1 MLYFRFN
8 LLNIPFDRD
17 EGEYAY
23 AGQQI
28 LQGNLPYDVIYN
40 MKFPGVYYMYAS
52 VFAVFG
58 ESVAA
63 IRLTGLFMHLATTFF
78 LFGCVSF
85 LFSKRTGIY
94 AAATFLIISLS
105 FPAESILSNAEVF
118 VVFFGCAG
126 LWMMIQCLNRQ
137 KWVWLFFSGVLLCLS
152 CLMKQPG
159 AI

>member
-1 MLYFRFN
+1 MQTSQSNQQLQQANNVSVFDMLVLGLAVAITLYLRLN

-63 IRLTGLFMHLATTFF
+63 IRLTGLCMHLATAFF
-78 LFGCVSF
+78 LFGLCF
-85 LFSKRTGIY
+85 IFIFQT
-94 AAATFLIISLS
+94 
-105 FPAESILSNAEVF
+105 
-118 VVFFGCAG
+118 
-126 LWMMIQCLNRQ
+126 NRYICCGNIFNYFT
-137 KWVWLFFSGVLLCLS
+137 FFSG
-152 CLMKQPG
+152 
-159 AI
+159 